1 MQRYNSPMSRAL
13 NWTVPAKAGRAV
25 LALVIACALAL
36 SFIHGASAGGD
47 VAPPHIATLQAD
59 AGVQPPVQ
67 HAPAHGDHCLQHLQ
81 TFAAPAVIPVTLTIV
96 CRQPSAGDVV
106 LNGLEG
112 LSLFRPPR
120 LRAAS

>member
-1 MQRYNSPMSRAL
+1 M
-13 NWTVPAKAGRAV
+13 NWTAPAKAGRAV

-36 SFIHGASAGGD
+36 SFVHCASAGD
-47 VAPPHIATLQAD
+47 DRAPLHVATLQTD
-59 AGVQPPVQ
+59 AGVQPPVH

-81 TFAAPAVIPVTLTIV
+81 TFAAPAAMPVTRAIV

-120 LRAAS
+120 LRAAT

>member
-1 MQRYNSPMSRAL
+1 MQRYNNRMSRAL
-13 NWTVPAKAGRAV
+13 NWTAPAKAARAV

-36 SFIHGASAGGD
+36 SFVHGASAGD
-47 VAPPHIATLQAD
+47 DRTPLHVATLQTD
-59 AGVQPPVQ
+59 AGVQPPVH

-81 TFAAPAVIPVTLTIV
+81 TFAAPAAMPVTLAIV
-96 CRQPSAGDVV
+96 CRRPSAGDVV

-120 LRAAS
+120 LRAAA